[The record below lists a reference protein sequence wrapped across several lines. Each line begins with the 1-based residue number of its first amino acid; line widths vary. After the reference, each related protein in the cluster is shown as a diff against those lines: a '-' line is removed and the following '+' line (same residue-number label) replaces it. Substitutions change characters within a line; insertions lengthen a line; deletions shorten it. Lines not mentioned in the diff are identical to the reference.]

1 MLPIKLVA
9 LNEFLFKNRISNM
22 KKYFTILFIL
32 NISFLSFGQ
41 NKIMRVQYEEKNIQ
55 SGYQFIDD
63 LNLYESY
70 STFGRNIN
78 KSLKVANEL
87 VKPSLYSKKAYTL
100 IKDYNKNVLLFNVEY
115 GILRDTLNR
124 IKWKIFPETKTILGY
139 KCKIAK
145 ANFRGRDYIA
155 YFCPEIPISDGPFKF
170 QGLPGLILEIY
181 SMDNFIKYT
190 ALEVVTTEKGKLDV
204 NNVWFENN
212 ISFSEYVQKR
222 KNESEQSA
230 KKIESRL
237 PPEEQG
243 KIKFS
248 FTTEEIEL
256 FP

>member
-1 MLPIKLVA
+1 
-9 LNEFLFKNRISNM
+9 M
-22 KKYFTILFIL
+22 KKYFIILLIL
-32 NISFLSFGQ
+32 NISYQLLGQ

-55 SGYQFIDD
+55 NGYQFIDD

-78 KSLKVANEL
+78 KSLEVGNEL
-87 VKPSLYSKKAYTL
+87 VKSTLHSKKAYTL
-100 IKDYNKNVLLFNVEY
+100 IKDYNKNILLFNVKY

-124 IKWKIFPETKTILGY
+124 INWKIIPGTKTILGY

-145 ANFRGRDYIA
+145 GNFRGRDYSA
-155 YFCPEIPISDGPFKF
+155 YFCPEIPVSDGPFKF

-190 ALEVVTTEKGKLDV
+190 ALEVVTNEKGKLEI

-212 ISFSEYVQKR
+212 ISFAEYAQKR
-222 KNESEQSA
+222 KRESEQSA